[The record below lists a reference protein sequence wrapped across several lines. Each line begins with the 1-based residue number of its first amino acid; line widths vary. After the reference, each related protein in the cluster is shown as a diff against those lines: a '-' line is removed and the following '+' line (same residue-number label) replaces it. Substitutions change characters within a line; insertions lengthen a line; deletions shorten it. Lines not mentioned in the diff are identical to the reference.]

1 LRRFGE
7 IGSKAISSSK
17 DYEMYEAIRL
27 LSILKEDPHS
37 SEKEIVT
44 AQEKVEYLQNNMGEL
59 SEMAQIRNLHWWTVE
74 YGLIGTIEKPRIY
87 GAGLLSSIGEST
99 WCMQKQVKKLPY
111 TINTATI
118 NFDITKPQPQLFVTP
133 NFAYLSSVLEEFADS
148 MALRKGGLNGV
159 QKLIDSRVIGTIEL
173 TTGIQIS
180 GVFTRVIEHMN
191 KVAYFQTIGSTALA
205 NRDKELI
212 GHGITNHANGFGSP
226 VGNLKGINL
235 PIEDMS
241 PRDLKAYW
249 IYEGEQK
256 TLEFESGIV
265 IRGRVITGT
274 RDIRGKILIISFDD
288 CTVTYK
294 DEILF
299 QSDWG
304 IYHMVIGKAVV
315 SAYAGP
321 ADVDSFLEFGK
332 VSEIKTHKISYT
344 RQEQQLNGL
353 YDRVKKMREEKTTT
367 EKIITEIFN
376 QLKSQFQLD
385 WLLILELYELAL
397 QNNYFIKE
405 AILEKLIELKQFDD
419 YSKLIENG
427 IVLCKNQ

>member
-1 LRRFGE
+1 
-7 IGSKAISSSK
+7 
-17 DYEMYEAIRL
+17 
-27 LSILKEDPHS
+27 
-37 SEKEIVT
+37 
-44 AQEKVEYLQNNMGEL
+44 
-59 SEMAQIRNLHWWTVE
+59 
-74 YGLIGTIEKPRIY
+74 
-87 GAGLLSSIGEST
+87 
-99 WCMQKQVKKLPY
+99 MQKQVKKLPY

-332 VSEIKTHKISYT
+332 VSEIKKHKISYT